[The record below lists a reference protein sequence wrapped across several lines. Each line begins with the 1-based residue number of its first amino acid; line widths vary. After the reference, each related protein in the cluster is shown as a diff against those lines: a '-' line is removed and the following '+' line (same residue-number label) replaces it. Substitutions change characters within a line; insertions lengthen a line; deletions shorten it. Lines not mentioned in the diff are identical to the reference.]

1 VRATIHACDWAP
13 AQPTTVTDRAEL
25 VERDE
30 LEALRRRPGAPGSSQ
45 AVPVADDPTIEI
57 LPAQSRRTGP
67 GSSPAVLP
75 RAMGPASFMA
85 MQRLAGNRAMLQ
97 ALARAQVS
105 LLRDTADPEQEEE
118 KPAGGASPA
127 ELLALP
133 GQAGA
138 AAGAPNGTAG
148 SGQQGGA
155 GDGTAAGGSAE
166 PSTQGGRGRNS
177 KELEKPA
184 LSSTGD
190 AAAAAGQA
198 GATGATTAGE
208 AAGAAAVGAA
218 GAGAAGES
226 AGAAAGTAVGGGS
239 GAAAGAPA
247 GVAIGGASGSGAS
260 AGGGST
266 DIAAGADA
274 PGGGAAGSSRSR
286 RTEPPPI
293 TGSGG
298 PSAPRAGSGP
308 STGSGGV
315 PAGGGPGQAGGGP
328 GQAGGGPGQA
338 GSGPGPAT
346 TLDATGSGPPSPISA
361 APAAAAGGN
370 GTSGVT
376 DPTTAKTG
384 IDWNQMLSDFGP
396 PARTVLEVGRLI
408 PGWGLLAGLA
418 SDSLSW
424 ASDMNSIPASK
435 NARFATDLVI
445 FRNIVNILN
454 NGLGH
459 VLYVDQLIQDGLAGS
474 VVGAEFTPFTA
485 ATNELLAGIKVALD
499 EVQLG
504 TDVIVEVEAL
514 YQANHAPD
522 STEADA
528 WRALAD
534 NYAANILGD
543 VVNTILDL
551 ISLSSAGAANT
562 APVEEAKLPLTLAGA
577 FLEHA
582 APNIISAINN
592 VVGVWLGT
600 GLSAGRH
607 AATGTPATGGAGA
620 GPAAGAASVPGGPA
634 PAPGAAGPGAGTK
647 VQRIMAGQPGDTSGT
662 GGHAAGLQAQAASY
676 DMAGG
681 FIDIEAPQARA
692 TYDGMNLVIG
702 AFEAYAED
710 QVAQIDAVVGA
721 LSGGKSAFQV
731 IRDAVKAG
739 LDDMNAKLG
748 MAQQLGETATNAK
761 ANAASIS
768 AACTTVLSGI
778 DGLVMP
784 SVRIPSVDLGDG
796 VLADAAAAVANT
808 AAEAANVAL
817 ELAISGVSAA
827 LDTAKDAIRSPILDL
842 KSHAD
847 SLGEWLAILATKC
860 TEMVATLHSH
870 IASFSEGLGH
880 CNNVED
886 VINLII
892 GQVSEMTGM
901 PRVTV
906 QDLRDTWD
914 SVGPYIDQ
922 FAALGPQLH
931 DRAAA
936 LRAQAAELG
945 AEGEGSPTFALPPG
959 PPPDAD
965 AGAGA
970 GMGASA

>member
-1 VRATIHACDWAP
+1 MP
-13 AQPTTVTDRAEL
+13 DRAEL

-30 LEALRRRPGAPGSSQ
+30 LEALRRRSRGPGSSQ
-45 AVPVADDPTIEI
+45 AAPVADDPTID

-67 GSSPAVLP
+67 GSSAAVLS

-105 LLRDTADPEQEEE
+105 LLRDTADPQLEEE

-127 ELLALP
+127 EPLALP

-155 GDGTAAGGSAE
+155 GEGSVAGGSAE
-166 PSTQGGRGRNS
+166 PSTQGGRGRNGQD
-177 KELEKPA
+177 LEKPA
-184 LSSTGD
+184 VSSGGD
-190 AAAAAGQA
+190 AASTAGQA
-198 GATGATTAGE
+198 GAAIGGAEAGAAGESAGAAAGAGATGAGATAGGE

-218 GAGAAGES
+218 GAGPAGEAAG
-226 AGAAAGTAVGGGS
+226 GAAGTAVGGGS
-239 GAAAGAPA
+239 GAAAGAAA
-247 GVAIGGASGSGAS
+247 GAAIGGASGSGAS

-266 DIAAGADA
+266 DVAAGAGA
-274 PGGGAAGSSRSR
+274 PGGGTAGSSRSR
-286 RTEPPPI
+286 KAEAPPI

-298 PSAPRAGSGP
+298 PSTPRAGSGP

-315 PAGGGPGQAGGGP
+315 PAGGGPGQAG
-328 GQAGGGPGQA
+328 A
-338 GSGPGPAT
+338 GPGPAT
-346 TLDATGSGPPSPISA
+346 TLDATGSGPASPVGA
-361 APAAAAGGN
+361 APAAADGN
-370 GTSGVT
+370 GTSGVS

-396 PARTVLEVGRLI
+396 PARTILEVGRLI
-408 PGWGLLAGLA
+408 PGWGLVAGLA
-418 SDSLSW
+418 SDSLSF
-424 ASDMNSIPASK
+424 ASDLSSIPTSK

-459 VLYVDQLIQDGLAGS
+459 VLYVNQLIQDGLAGS
-474 VVGAEFTPFTA
+474 VVGAEFTPLTA
-485 ATNELLAGIKVALD
+485 AANEVLSGVKVALD

-504 TDVIVEVEAL
+504 TDVVVEVEAQ

-522 STEADA
+522 STEAEA
-528 WRALAD
+528 WKALAD

-551 ISLSSAGAANT
+551 ISLASAGAANT

-600 GLSAGRH
+600 GVTAGRH
-607 AATGTPATGGAGA
+607 AATGTPAAAGASASPSAGA
-620 GPAAGAASVPGGPA
+620 GGGPA
-634 PAPGAAGPGAGTK
+634 PAPGAGGAGSGSK
-647 VQRIMAGQPGDTSGT
+647 VQRMMGASPGDTSGP
-662 GGHAAGLQAQAASY
+662 GGRAARLQAQAAIF
-676 DMAGG
+676 DVAGG

-692 TYDGMNLVIG
+692 TYDGMNVVIG

-768 AACTTVLSGI
+768 AACTTVLAGI
-778 DGLVMP
+778 DGL
-784 SVRIPSVDLGDG
+784 
-796 VLADAAAAVANT
+796 
-808 AAEAANVAL
+808 
-817 ELAISGVSAA
+817 
-827 LDTAKDAIRSPILDL
+827 
-842 KSHAD
+842 
-847 SLGEWLAILATKC
+847 
-860 TEMVATLHSH
+860 
-870 IASFSEGLGH
+870 
-880 CNNVED
+880 
-886 VINLII
+886 
-892 GQVSEMTGM
+892 
-901 PRVTV
+901 
-906 QDLRDTWD
+906 
-914 SVGPYIDQ
+914 
-922 FAALGPQLH
+922 
-931 DRAAA
+931 
-936 LRAQAAELG
+936 
-945 AEGEGSPTFALPPG
+945 
-959 PPPDAD
+959 
-965 AGAGA
+965 
-970 GMGASA
+970 

>member
-1 VRATIHACDWAP
+1 
-13 AQPTTVTDRAEL
+13 
-25 VERDE
+25 
-30 LEALRRRPGAPGSSQ
+30 
-45 AVPVADDPTIEI
+45 
-57 LPAQSRRTGP
+57 
-67 GSSPAVLP
+67 
-75 RAMGPASFMA
+75 
-85 MQRLAGNRAMLQ
+85 
-97 ALARAQVS
+97 
-105 LLRDTADPEQEEE
+105 
-118 KPAGGASPA
+118 
-127 ELLALP
+127 
-133 GQAGA
+133 
-138 AAGAPNGTAG
+138 
-148 SGQQGGA
+148 
-155 GDGTAAGGSAE
+155 
-166 PSTQGGRGRNS
+166 
-177 KELEKPA
+177 
-184 LSSTGD
+184 
-190 AAAAAGQA
+190 
-198 GATGATTAGE
+198 
-208 AAGAAAVGAA
+208 
-218 GAGAAGES
+218 
-226 AGAAAGTAVGGGS
+226 
-239 GAAAGAPA
+239 
-247 GVAIGGASGSGAS
+247 S
-260 AGGGST
+260 AGG
-266 DIAAGADA
+266 
-274 PGGGAAGSSRSR
+274 
-286 RTEPPPI
+286 
-293 TGSGG
+293 
-298 PSAPRAGSGP
+298 
-308 STGSGGV
+308 
-315 PAGGGPGQAGGGP
+315 
-328 GQAGGGPGQA
+328 
-338 GSGPGPAT
+338 GPGPAT
-346 TLDATGSGPPSPISA
+346 TLDAAGSGPASPISA
-361 APAAAAGGN
+361 APTAVAGGN

-396 PARTVLEVGRLI
+396 PARTILEVGRLI
-408 PGWGLLAGLA
+408 PGWGLVAGLA
-418 SDSLSW
+418 SDSLSF
-424 ASDMNSIPASK
+424 ASDLNSIPTSK
-435 NARFATDLVI
+435 NARFATDLLI

-459 VLYVDQLIQDGLAGS
+459 VLYVNQLIQDGLAGS
-474 VVGAEFTPFTA
+474 VVGAEFTPLTA
-485 ATNELLAGIKVALD
+485 AANEVLSGVKVALD

-504 TDVIVEVEAL
+504 TDVIVEVEAQ

-522 STEADA
+522 STEAEA
-528 WRALAD
+528 WKALAD

-592 VVGVWLGT
+592 VVGVWLGARVT
-600 GLSAGRH
+600 AERH
-607 AATGTPATGGAGA
+607 AATGTPATAGAGA
-620 GPAAGAASVPGGPA
+620 SPSAGAAGGPGGPA
-634 PAPGAAGPGAGTK
+634 PAPGAAGPGSGSK
-647 VQRIMAGQPGDTSGT
+647 VQRIMGASPGDTSGP
-662 GGHAAGLQAQAASY
+662 GGRAARLQAQAAIF
-676 DMAGG
+676 DVAGG
-681 FIDIEAPQARA
+681 FVDIEAPQARA

-768 AACTTVLSGI
+768 AACTSVLAGI

-860 TEMVATLHSH
+860 TEMVATLHTH

-892 GQVSEMTGM
+892 GQVSDMTGM

-936 LRAQAAELG
+936 LRAEAAELD

-959 PPPDAD
+959 PPPDA
-965 AGAGA
+965 GAGVGA
-970 GMGASA
+970 GVGASA